1 VQLQSLPLITD
12 EGLSQMKLSSFIRD
26 NLETILQ
33 EWDAFARTM
42 EPAASDMSEPAIR
55 DDARHVLLSIA
66 QDIDAEQSTSQQI
79 EKSKGHAPGEPN
91 ALSPASEHGEQRRLS
106 GFSLVQLAAE
116 YRALRATVIRL
127 WMENPSSPTGAITND
142 IVRFNETIDQA
153 LAESIATYTAHA
165 ERTRDTFLAILGH
178 DLRSPLATISMVGDL
193 LVRPDNTDRT
203 IKLGAK
209 VKRGAAAMS
218 IMVSDLLE
226 FARTQLGSEIPLVPK
241 LADLREV
248 CQWGVDDASA
258 VHPGCTFKLETSG
271 ELEFCFDTA
280 RMQQVFSN
288 LLNNAAQFHTG
299 DQPVTIAASSEAGGG
314 AIIVEVRNFGTVI
327 SSESLGAI
335 FDPLVQLPVED
346 DQNARPS
353 TSLGLGLFI
362 AREITTAHG
371 GTIAV
376 TSNKIA
382 GTVLT
387 VRIPRSVEPQPK
399 LV

>member
-1 VQLQSLPLITD
+1 MC
-12 EGLSQMKLSSFIRD
+12 EMKLSSFIRD
-26 NLETILQ
+26 NLEEILM
-33 EWDAFARTM
+33 EWDAFARTLV
-42 EPAASDMSEPAIR
+42 PAASEMSGLALR

-66 QDIDAEQSTSQQI
+66 QDIDTEQTPSQQI
-79 EKSKGHAPGEPN
+79 EKSKGLAPGEPD
-91 ALSPASEHGEQRRLS
+91 ARSPASVHGTQRRLS

-116 YRALRATVIRL
+116 YRSLRATVIRL
-127 WMENPSSPTGAITND
+127 WMANPSNLSGAITND

-178 DLRSPLATISMVGDL
+178 DLRSPLATMSMVGDL
-193 LVRPDNTDRT
+193 LVRPVDNTDRT
-203 IKLGAK
+203 INIGAK

-218 IMVSDLLE
+218 IMVSDLLA
-226 FARTQLGSEIPLVPK
+226 FARTQLGGEIPLVPK

-248 CQWGVDDASA
+248 CQWAVDDASA

-314 AIIVEVRNFGTVI
+314 ALIVEVRNFGTVI
-327 SSESLGAI
+327 FSESLGAI